1 MLIAKKQAQRRC
13 QVTVF
18 KVSLAVAL
26 VVLITEIVLAASK
39 SVEELN
45 VYASDAIYIPPG
57 A

>member
-1 MLIAKKQAQRRC
+1 M
-13 QVTVF
+13 TVF

-26 VVLITEIVLAASK
+26 VVLITEIVLAGSK

-45 VYASDAIYIPPG
+45 VYASDATYIPPG